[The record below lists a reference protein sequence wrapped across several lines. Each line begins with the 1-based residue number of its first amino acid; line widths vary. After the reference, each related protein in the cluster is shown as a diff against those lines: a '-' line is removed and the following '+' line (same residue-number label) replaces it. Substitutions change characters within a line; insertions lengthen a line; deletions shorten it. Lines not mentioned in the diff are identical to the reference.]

1 MLNQEEQINVLKQSP
16 LIKSLLIRCLE
27 KLKES
32 DHIDHIDYLEVVFE
46 VAPYEGQNKPNIEEY
61 LKENKYFGVEIFK
74 DAEYPEEDTIE
85 MKVITNIQLLLQ
97 EELE

>member
-32 DHIDHIDYLEVVFE
+32 DHIDYLEVVFE